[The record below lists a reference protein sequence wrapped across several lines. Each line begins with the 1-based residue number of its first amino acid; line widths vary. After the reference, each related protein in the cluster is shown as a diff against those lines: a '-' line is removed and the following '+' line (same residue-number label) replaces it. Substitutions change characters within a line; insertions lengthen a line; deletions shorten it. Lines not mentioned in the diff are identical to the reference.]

1 MEVKQLVV
9 VPLIFIIST
18 GLVNTAG
25 MAMPVNS
32 YSYRYSYFFLSMQ
45 LPAWPSLFNRSLY
58 SEILGNNK
66 KYKLLIASYS

>member
-1 MEVKQLVV
+1 MAVKQLVV
-9 VPLIFIIST
+9 VPLIFIISS

-25 MAMPVNS
+25 MAMPENS
-32 YSYRYSYFFLSMQ
+32 YSYSYFFLSMQ

-66 KYKLLIASYS
+66 SINC